1 MQTYNIKSRRR
12 QWTAFDTTI
21 ESIRVFSDP
30 ALRDKPAMW
39 EVDDYYEFSID
50 IMRDG
55 TMLSLDHFP
64 LFSKPMHKV
73 NEEGYTNP
81 NSDLPVM
88 QERYILKPK
97 YCDYDIIIEFFA
109 DYSSVVIYG
118 LPDEAYVVVDWKEAP
133 NACDSNPE

>member
-12 QWTAFDTTI
+12 QFSAFDTTI
-21 ESIRVFSDP
+21 QSIRVHSDP
-30 ALRDKPAMW
+30 DIKDKPAMW
-39 EVDDYYEFSID
+39 EVDGYYEFSID
-50 IMRDG
+50 IMGDG

-64 LFSKPMHKV
+64 LYHAPVHGLY

-97 YCDYDIIIEFFA
+97 YHDYDIIVEFFG
-109 DYSSVVIYG
+109 DYDSVVIYG
-118 LPDEAYVVVDWKEAP
+118 LPDEAYVVVDWKEVP
-133 NACDSNPE
+133 K